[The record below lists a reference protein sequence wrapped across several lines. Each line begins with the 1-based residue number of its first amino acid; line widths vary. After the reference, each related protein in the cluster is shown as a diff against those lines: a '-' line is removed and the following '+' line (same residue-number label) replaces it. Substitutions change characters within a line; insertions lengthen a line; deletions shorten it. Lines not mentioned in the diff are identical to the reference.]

1 MDNKKWLLLK
11 TGWLEGVA
19 APITDIRLSN
29 DTLSGW
35 LKSLLAGIL
44 GLNDTCSVWLDM
56 GAGGVLGDGNGQV
69 YGALKFVSLESEIP
83 QNRERAKFSVKRGPC
98 SLKNHYELDDGDR

>member
-19 APITDIRLSN
+19 ADIRRSN

-35 LKSLLAGIL
+35 LKSLLVGIL

-69 YGALKFVSLESEIP
+69 YGALKLVSLESEIRR
-83 QNRERAKFSVKRGPC
+83 NTYSKKF
-98 SLKNHYELDDGDR
+98 NNDF